1 LLAPGIAVTA
11 ARPASPGRGEHDEV
25 HHQAGQRALLWSAL
39 CGYTVGSGGVDLQ
52 PKVPGRVAEMVAQ
65 ALAEA

>member
-11 ARPASPGRGEHDEV
+11 AGPASPDVANMMKSTIRPGNALSSGRLS
-25 HHQAGQRALLWSAL
+25 AGTRYAAAARIS
-39 CGYTVGSGGVDLQ
+39 SR
-52 PKVPGRVAEMVAQ
+52 KVPGRVAEMVAQ